1 MATVQQH
8 SLLVSKDP
16 PSYYSIYM
24 GEHSPTPPALP
35 AVERTTL
42 NYRYS
47 IKQYVKRRC
56 ALLQRLLA
64 ATFVAT
70 TISTTIMLLLWQLQ
84 NLTDPQGSDDGP
96 WFEPQK

>member
-24 GEHSPTPPALP
+24 GEDPPAPLALP
-35 AVERTTL
+35 AIERRVS
-42 NYRYS
+42 YRYS
-47 IKQYVKRRC
+47 IQRYVKQRC

-64 ATFVAT
+64 AIFVAT

-84 NLTDPQGSDDGP
+84 NLADPQDSDDGP
-96 WFEPQK
+96 WFEPQT